1 MWQLGYDNMTGHDV
15 LRQLLPAEVGQEIR
29 HDSSVLIYRAQVEV
43 PTGFET
49 IGHVLHLN
57 LKEQHAPYERVIADV
72 LLDKVQRTSL
82 GV

>member
-1 MWQLGYDNMTGHDV
+1 M
-15 LRQLLPAEVGQEIR
+15 
-29 HDSSVLIYRAQVEV
+29 EV

-57 LKEQHAPYERVIADV
+57 LKEQHTPYERVIADV
-72 LLDKVQRTSL
+72 LLDKVQRISL